1 MAVTRK
7 RLRQR
12 ISEIMGDWRELDVTS
27 NGSTTTFVSTHT
39 LDYAEEDDAF
49 PRWHLAITTLA
60 AAINT
65 FEDRTVKRSGGFTAS
80 SKTLTVGRDF
90 SGTPVTTT
98 PDVGELHRY
107 SPTNMHIAI
116 DRAIEFLHGRNI
128 FLPVEDTSLVVGNR
142 IANGSF
148 ENWDSSSAVAGWTAS
163 GGSTQLQSGD
173 RVIDGN
179 FSMSFTASGGDTLS
193 QDLFTFITENSTN
206 DADGAMTAAQTD
218 IPVNSSVGTWK
229 RDTGRKFSIGDKIL
243 ADSERMRVLGVTS
256 DRIYVERAIDGT
268 TAATHVDNTSIF
280 FIRPSLNVRE
290 LVGKTLRFE
299 GWVFATAASAG
310 RLRVTFD
317 GSTYTSSAFH
327 GGSNEWEGPGTMY
340 VSVTVPVDATQIT
353 VICDVA
359 GSQTV
364 FFDAMSCYV
373 SSEKFR
379 YPIPSSIVR
388 TPRQVLHQHD
398 KARADSDY
406 IPVTLWNPAIPGHR
420 IKLRGE
426 GRITPP
432 TSETS
437 LIEVSNEVAEVLA
450 AKAAAFT
457 FEMHASDL
465 SDLERDQAIE
475 QANRLHSMAEELIAS
490 GVRTGTVP
498 IISSDGWHV
507 ERDGE
512 ANVLVLEAR

>member
-80 SKTLTVGRDF
+80 SGTLTVGRAY

-107 SPTNMHIAI
+107 SPTNMHVAI

-128 FLPVEDTSLVVGNR
+128 LLPVEDTSLVVGNR
-142 IANGSF
+142 ITNGSF
-148 ENWDSSSAVAGWTAS
+148 ENWVSSSSVAGWTAS
-163 GGSTQLQSGD
+163 GGSTQLRSGD

-179 FSMSFTASGGDTLS
+179 SSMSFTADGGDTLS
-193 QDLFTFITENSTN
+193 QDLFTFIDEKSTTLIN
-206 DADGAMTAAQTD
+206 LGAGLTTTQTD
-218 IPVNSSVGTWK
+218 VPVDDGTV
-229 RDTGRKFSIGDKIL
+229 FSIGDKIL
-243 ADSERMRVLGVTS
+243 IESERMRVLGVAS
-256 DRIYVERAIDGT
+256 DTIYVERNIDGT
-268 TAATHVDNTSIF
+268 SAATHANNTSIS
-280 FIRPSLNVRE
+280 FIRPSLNVRG

-317 GSTYTSSAFH
+317 GSTYTSSAYH
-327 GGSNEWEGPGTMY
+327 GGSDEWEGPGTMY
-340 VSVTVPVDATQIT
+340 VSVTVPADATQIT

-359 GSQTV
+359 GTQTV

-398 KARADSDY
+398 KALADSDY
-406 IPVTLWNPAIPGHR
+406 IPVTRWNPALPGHR

-426 GRITPP
+426 GRITHP

-437 LIEVSNEVAEVLA
+437 LIEVSDEVAEVLA

-498 IISSDGWHV
+498 IIPPEGWHV